1 MGSCEEWACY
11 GIPEELSL
19 DNAWAHHS
27 QSLRELTKALA
38 HGGAYR
44 QMEVYFRPAYQARYG
59 ALIERFF
66 GNLSGQLKD
75 LVPGAIKSSHPRPSA
90 GGRARGVPAV

>member
-1 MGSCEEWACY
+1 MGF
-11 GIPEELSL
+11 GEELSL

-27 QSLRELTKALA
+27 PSVEELAKALA
-38 HGGAYR
+38 QGGNYQR
-44 QMEVYFRPAYQARYG
+44 MQLYFRPAYQARYG

-75 LVPGAIKSSHPRPSA
+75 LLPGAIKSSHPRPSA
-90 GGRARGVPAV
+90 GGRARSVFAV